1 MQLSRRTIAPLTD
14 VITHFKK
21 PRNPHKKLRAKSAS
35 RRPGMDPNHVK
46 MVATLPSCISGKY
59 PCDAHHLRVRAERG
73 TSLRA
78 TDRWCVPLTRE
89 EHNECHK
96 LGSKRE
102 EAWFLKQKIACYEL
116 ANALWGARGF
126 RDVMLRIIEAHET
139 HRPKDR

>member
-1 MQLSRRTIAPLTD
+1 MTD

-21 PRNPHKKLRAKSAS
+21 SKNPNRKHGPKAS
-35 RRPGMDPNHVK
+35 QRRPGMDPNHVK

-59 PCDAHHLRVRAERG
+59 PCDAQHLRIRAERG
-73 TSLRA
+73 VALRA

-102 EAWFLKQKIACYEL
+102 EAWFLKQGIAPYEL

-126 RDVMLRIIEAHET
+126 KDMMLRIIEAH
-139 HRPKDR
+139 RG